1 MKYNIK
7 WLQFDNNDFK
17 QFIKDC
23 KDIIMPIK
31 PKADIVL
38 KRKFIE
44 DVISEDVGRGDL
56 FSRISHSKEIRAYII
71 AKSDGV
77 LAGVEYI
84 DAMANI
90 YNVKLDWQLSDG
102 DSFKK
107 GEKLLYI
114 SGESKTILSLERSI
128 LDIVLHASS
137 IATLTSKFVQKVKPY
152 GVKLLDTRKTRPLL
166 REFEKYAVRCGGGIN
181 HRMGLDDCLM
191 LKDTHLKTIDNL
203 QEFMKEVRE
212 KIPFTSKVEIE
223 CESLD
228 MVKEA
233 MSAGA
238 DIVMCD
244 NMPNSEIVKVVE
256 FRDKNYPHILL
267 EASGNVSLE
276 TIEDIAK
283 TGVDAISSGS
293 LIHQANWIDLSMKVE
308 DV

>member
-1 MKYNIK
+1 MKYNTK
-7 WLQFDNNDFK
+7 WLQFDNNNFK

-23 KDIIMPIK
+23 KDIIISIK

-44 DVISEDVGRGDL
+44 DVISEDIGRGDL

-77 LAGVEYI
+77 LAGAEYI
-84 DAMANI
+84 NTMASM
-90 YNVKLDWQLSDG
+90 YNLDLKWLFLDG
-102 DSFKK
+102 ESFKK
-107 GEKLLYI
+107 GDKILYI
-114 SGESKTILSLERSI
+114 FGNSKTILSLERSI

-137 IATLTSKFVQKVKPY
+137 IATLTEKFVQKVKPY

-203 QEFMKEVRE
+203 KEFMQEVKK
-212 KIPFTSKVEIE
+212 KIPFTSKIEIE

-228 MVKEA
+228 MVKNA
-233 MSAGA
+233 MEAGA

-244 NMPNSEIVKVVE
+244 NMPNSEIVEVVS
-256 FRDKNYPHILL
+256 FRNKNYPHILL
-267 EASGNVSLE
+267 EASGNVSLD

-283 TGVDAISSGS
+283 TGVDAISSGA

-308 DV
+308 NV